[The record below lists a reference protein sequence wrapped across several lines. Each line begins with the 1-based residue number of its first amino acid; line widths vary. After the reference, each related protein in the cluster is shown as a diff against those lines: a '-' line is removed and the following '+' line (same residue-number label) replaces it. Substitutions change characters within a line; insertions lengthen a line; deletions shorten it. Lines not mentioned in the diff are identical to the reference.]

1 MVKTTIQVE
10 SETLGRLKKLK
21 IARLETYD
29 EIVNRLINFFE
40 KSKNGK

>member
-1 MVKTTIQVE
+1 MAKTTIQVE

-29 EIVNRLINFFE
+29 EIINRLINFYE
-40 KSKNGK
+40 DQKNGK